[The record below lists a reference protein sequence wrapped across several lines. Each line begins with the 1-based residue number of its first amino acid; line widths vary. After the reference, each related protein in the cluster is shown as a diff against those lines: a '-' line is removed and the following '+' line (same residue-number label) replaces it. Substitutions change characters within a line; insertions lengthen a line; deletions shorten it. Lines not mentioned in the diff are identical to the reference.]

1 MNVLNERR
9 SVSEN
14 FGARIT
20 GFGVVVEKI
29 GSF

>member
-1 MNVLNERR
+1 VLYECTEKKG
-9 SVSEN
+9 SDSEN

-29 GSF
+29 

>member
-1 MNVLNERR
+1 MNVLNER
-9 SVSEN
+9 SVSKN